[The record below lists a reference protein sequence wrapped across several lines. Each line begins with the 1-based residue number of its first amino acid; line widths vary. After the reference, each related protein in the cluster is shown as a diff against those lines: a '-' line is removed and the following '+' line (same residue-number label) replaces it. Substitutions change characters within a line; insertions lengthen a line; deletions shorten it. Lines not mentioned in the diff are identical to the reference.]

1 MRSLLGCPLG
11 GIRIGWALA
20 LALFGSLT
28 AGGGHVAAQAVVES
42 AIEADLSTDQ
52 RNALYT
58 SLSNEVDELERHRR
72 ILKTIVKLVSPTV
85 VHIELKSTK
94 RRPRATA
101 VAGWSKKQ
109 APAS

>member
-11 GIRIGWALA
+11 A
-20 LALFGSLT
+20 FGSVGLWPWPVRSLT

-58 SLSNEVDELERHRR
+58 SLSNEVDELER
-72 ILKTIVKLVSPTV
+72 
-85 VHIELKSTK
+85 
-94 RRPRATA
+94 TA
-101 VAGWSKKQ
+101 
-109 APAS
+109 AS